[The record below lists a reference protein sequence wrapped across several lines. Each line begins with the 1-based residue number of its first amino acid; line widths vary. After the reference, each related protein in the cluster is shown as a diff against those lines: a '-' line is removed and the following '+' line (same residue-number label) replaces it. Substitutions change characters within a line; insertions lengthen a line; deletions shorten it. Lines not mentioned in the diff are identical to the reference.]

1 MGLQANAPRRV
12 LAAASVPV
20 AAAAL
25 ALGSCGGG
33 DNDKDA
39 GRLLDRAFRQPVR
52 SADISLEATVQ
63 ANGLKG
69 FDKPIRIKANGPYR
83 ENRGRLPSYDID
95 MTVGAAGGQTI
106 STGRL
111 STGDRAFVK
120 FEDSFYEVPASDV
133 RAANRALVRE
143 RRRQGRLRGLG
154 QDARSWL
161 VDSHQ
166 EGDATVAG
174 VKTTRIAGKLD
185 VRRTLRD
192 LNRFVA
198 RSGRTLGAAAG
209 QVPKPLSGA
218 ELDRIA
224 RVVRNSGVDVYVGK
238 RDDVIRRL
246 SCHIELK
253 VPKKDQATV
262 GGLKGG
268 TIEFSLQFSNVGGDQ
283 RIQAPA
289 HARPLSE
296 LTKSLGTQALRGGIG
311 GLSDGSTPG
320 PRSTPKQPP
329 STGPTGSPTAEAFKR
344 YGQCLDKA
352 DPRDTRALQRCARL
366 LR

>member
-1 MGLQANAPRRV
+1 VGLQANAPRRV
-12 LAAASVPV
+12 LAAASVPA

-33 DNDKDA
+33 GNDKDA
-39 GRLLDRAFRQPVR
+39 GRLVGKAFRQPIR
-52 SADISLEATVQ
+52 SANVSLDATVRVG
-63 ANGLKG
+63 GLKG
-69 FDKPIRIKANGPYR
+69 FDKPIRIKASGPYR
-83 ENRGRLPSYDID
+83 ENRGKLPSYDID

-111 STGDRAFVK
+111 STGDRAFVN
-120 FEDSFYEVPASDV
+120 FENSFYEVPPSDV
-133 RAANRALVRE
+133 RAANRSFVRE
-143 RRRQGRLRGLG
+143 RGGRDRVRSLGL
-154 QDARSWL
+154 DARSWL

-166 EGDATVAG
+166 EGDATVGG
-174 VKTTRIAGKLD
+174 VKTTHVAGKLD

-192 LNRFVA
+192 LNRLVA
-198 RSGRTLGAAAG
+198 RSGKALGAAAG
-209 QVPKPLSGA
+209 QVPKPLSRA

-224 RVVRNSGVDVYVGK
+224 RVVTNPSFDVYVGK

-246 SCHIELK
+246 SGHIDLR
-253 VPKKDQATV
+253 VPKKDQAGV

-268 TIEFSLQFSNVGGDQ
+268 TIEFSLQFSNVGGHQ
-283 RIQAPA
+283 TIQAPA
-289 HARPLSE
+289 HARPLSA

-311 GLSDGSTPG
+311 GLSNGSPASPG
-320 PRSTPKQPP
+320 NTTTAP
-329 STGPTGSPTAEAFKR
+329 STGSTGSATAEAFKR

>member
-12 LAAASVPV
+12 LAAASVPA

-33 DNDKDA
+33 GNDKDA
-39 GRLLDRAFRQPVR
+39 GRLVDKAFRQPIR
-52 SADISLEATVQ
+52 SADVSLEATVR
-63 ANGLKG
+63 ADGLKG
-69 FDKPIRIKANGPYR
+69 FDKPIRIKASGPYR
-83 ENRGRLPSYDID
+83 ENPGKLPSYDID

-120 FEDSFYEVPASDV
+120 FEDSFYEVPSSDV
-133 RAANRALVRE
+133 RAANRSLALE
-143 RRRQGRLRGLG
+143 RRRHDRLRGLG
-154 QDARSWL
+154 LDARSWL
-161 VDSHQ
+161 IYSHRD
-166 EGDATVAG
+166 GDATVGG
-174 VKTTRIAGKLD
+174 VKTTHVAGKLD

-198 RSGRTLGAAAG
+198 RSGEALGAAAG
-209 QVPKPLSGA
+209 QVPKPLSRA

-224 RVVRNSGVDVYVGK
+224 RVVRNPSFDVYVGK

-246 SCHIELK
+246 SGHIELK
-253 VPKKDQATV
+253 VPKKEQGSV

-268 TIEFSLQFSNVGGDQ
+268 AIEFSLQFSNVGARE

-289 HARPLSE
+289 HARSLSE

-311 GLSDGSTPG
+311 GLSDGSAASPGKTTP
-320 PRSTPKQPP
+320 QAP
-329 STGPTGSPTAEAFKR
+329 SSGPTGSPTAEAFKR

-352 DPRDTRALQRCARL
+352 DPRDTRALQRCAGL

>member
-1 MGLQANAPRRV
+1 VGLQANAPRRV

-33 DNDKDA
+33 GNDKDA
-39 GRLLDRAFRQPVR
+39 GRLLDKAFRQPIR
-52 SADISLEATVQ
+52 SADISLDATVQ

-69 FDKPIRIKANGPYR
+69 FDKPIRIKASGPYR
-83 ENRGRLPSYDID
+83 ENGGKLPSYDID

-111 STGDRAFVK
+111 STGNRAFVK
-120 FEDSFYEVPASDV
+120 FEDSFYEVPPSDV
-133 RAANRALVRE
+133 RAANRSLVRE
-143 RRRQGRLRGLG
+143 RRRHDRPRGLG
-154 QDARSWL
+154 LDARSWL
-161 VDSHQ
+161 LDSHQ
-166 EGDATVAG
+166 EGDATIGG
-174 VKTTRIAGKLD
+174 VKTTHVSGKLD

-192 LNRFVA
+192 LNRFVT
-198 RSGRTLGAAAG
+198 RSGRALGAAAG
-209 QVPKPLSGA
+209 QVPKPLSRA
-218 ELDRIA
+218 ELDRID
-224 RVVRNSGVDVYVGK
+224 RVVTNPSFDVYVGK

-246 SCHIELK
+246 SAHIELK
-253 VPKKDQATV
+253 VPKKDQASV

-268 TIEFSLQFSNVGGDQ
+268 TIEFSLQFSNLGGHQ

-296 LTKSLGTQALRGGIG
+296 LTSSLGTQALRGGIG
-311 GLSDGSTPG
+311 GSSDGSTASPG
-320 PRSTPKQPP
+320 KTTTQGP
-329 STGPTGSPTAEAFKR
+329 STGSTGSPTAEAFKR
-344 YGQCLDKA
+344 YGQCLDQA